1 VSFASILD
9 LSERRSSR
17 RLSVHSVHHHAP
29 AYSVTHCR
37 TPRTNWPCRMLPR
50 RHLLTV
56 VFTPAPAMG
65 GEPSLMLWAWETPE
79 DFRGLNPPRAD
90 VAYLSREVLL
100 GSTGSSEYV
109 GLVPDGIYDS
119 LGALVTPPASTSPNS
134 KNVLLVTQ
142 LWRR

>member
-1 VSFASILD
+1 
-9 LSERRSSR
+9 
-17 RLSVHSVHHHAP
+17 
-29 AYSVTHCR
+29 
-37 TPRTNWPCRMLPR
+37 
-50 RHLLTV
+50 
-56 VFTPAPAMG
+56 MG

-109 GLVPDGIYDS
+109 GLVPDGICDS